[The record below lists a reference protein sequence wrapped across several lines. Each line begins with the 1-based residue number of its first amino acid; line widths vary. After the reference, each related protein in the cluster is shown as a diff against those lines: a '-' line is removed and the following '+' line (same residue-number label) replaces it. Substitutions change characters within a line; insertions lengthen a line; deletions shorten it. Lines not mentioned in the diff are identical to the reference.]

1 MDGTDAEVFVGVDMA
16 KTEHY
21 AQVITTGGVELFDRP
36 VGNDEAVIEAMLDAA
51 GDHGSVAVVID
62 MTASGAQL
70 LLAVAARRGVPV
82 AYVTGLQMRRAAD
95 LYAGSAKTDP
105 RDAWVLADF
114 ARRNADRLTWLEVS
128 DELLVR
134 LRVLNGRDTDLATD
148 SNRVINRCRDAIV
161 AVSPAL
167 ERVVGH
173 RLAQAGVRDA
183 IGEWSTPSALNT
195 AGRTKV
201 RNAIKKRS
209 PRLADKVT
217 DEIFEALAAQTVV
230 LPAEATWGEVIAD
243 LLGDLD
249 RIVARRAELAKTI
262 EAVFLSHPLGAV
274 LVTLCGFGPRTGAR
288 TLAEIG
294 DPTRFETGS
303 RLASYAGLAPTDWR
317 SGKSING
324 SFQHRGGNHRLKN
337 AMFIAAFVATQFDP
351 DAKGLLTVERETM
364 SDNGSQRSR
373 SSASF
378 AEQLRPQ
385 LGHAQDIAD
394 TLRRLPA
401 TRTSRLPLDRWR
413 QVQPPQRLVPRRVLV
428 HRSDREPITKTSRA

>member
-1 MDGTDAEVFVGVDMA
+1 MDGSEAEVFVGVDMA
-16 KTEHY
+16 KAEHY
-21 AQVITTGGVELFDRP
+21 GQAITTEGLEVFDRP
-36 VGNDEAVIEAMLDAA
+36 IGNDEAVIEAMIDEA
-51 GDHGSVAVVID
+51 GGHGSVALVID

-70 LLAVAARRGVPV
+70 LLAVARKRKVPV

-95 LYAGSAKTDP
+95 LYAGTAKTDP

-148 SNRVINRCRDAIV
+148 TNRVINRCRDAFV

-167 ERVVGH
+167 ERGIGN
-173 RLAQAGVRDA
+173 RLGQAGVRDA
-183 IGEWSTPSALNT
+183 LMKWSTPTQLRA

-201 RNAIKKRS
+201 ANTIKKRS
-209 PRLADKVT
+209 PRLAAKVT
-217 DEIFEALAAQTVV
+217 GEIFEALDAQTVT
-230 LPAEATWGEVIAD
+230 LPAEETWGEVITD
-243 LLGDLD
+243 LLGDLE
-249 RIVARRAELAKTI
+249 RISARRAELSSTI
-262 EAVFLSHPLGAV
+262 EEVFLSHPLGAV

-294 DPTRFETGS
+294 DPGRFETGS

-351 DAKGLLTVERETM
+351 DAKTYY
-364 SDNGSQRSR
+364 QRKR
-373 SSASF
+373 DEGKRHNA
-378 AEQLRPQ
+378 AVICV
-385 LGHAQDIAD
+385 A
-394 TLRRLPA
+394 RRRCDLILAMLKTA
-401 TRTSRLPLDRWR
+401 TPYD
-413 QVQPPQRLVPRRVLV
+413 PRRHQDL
-428 HRSDREPITKTSRA
+428 PIAA